1 MNRSTLL
8 QILFTI
14 DDLQKENLIRNFEYK
29 SNVLHI
35 MFYNETEVRI
45 YIPNDKHEAIKE
57 RDYRR
62 LMDE

>member
-14 DDLQKENLIRNFEYK
+14 DDLQKENLIRDFEYK

-35 MFYNETEVRI
+35 TFCDETEVRI
-45 YIPNDKHEAIKE
+45 YIPNNRHEAKKE